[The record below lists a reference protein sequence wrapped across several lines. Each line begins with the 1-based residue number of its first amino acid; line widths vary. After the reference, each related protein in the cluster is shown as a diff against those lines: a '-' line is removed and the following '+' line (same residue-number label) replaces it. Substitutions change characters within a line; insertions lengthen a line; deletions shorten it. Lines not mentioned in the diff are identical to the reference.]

1 MKVGFIGLGNIGK
14 PMAEQLG
21 VPPFELTV
29 YDAVPAALTP
39 FEGRA
44 RLARSAAELA
54 ANARLI
60 GICVRNDADI
70 DAVFDGPDGLL
81 AGAAAGTVVA
91 LHSTI
96 RPITVRTAAGKAAAK
111 GVAVVDAAVTG
122 GPAGAAAKKLTCMAG
137 GDAAA
142 LATIRPLLDAFCS
155 EVIHAG
161 PAGAGMALK
170 LANNLVTYFH
180 LLSAHEGYKLAVE
193 AGVDAAL
200 LSQVMNSNDNLTT
213 TMRLFM
219 EFRANGVGLLGQAG
233 FDAFQRST
241 ASLGE
246 KDISLALELARD
258 LNIRLPGAEALHGM
272 IANVVLNR

>member
-14 PMAEQLG
+14 PMAEQLTA
-21 VPPFELTV
+21 PPFELTV
-29 YDAVPAALTP
+29 YDALPAALTP
-39 FEGRA
+39 FEGKA
-44 RLARSAAELA
+44 RLARSAADLA
-54 ANARLI
+54 RTASLI
-60 GICVRNDADI
+60 GICVRHDADV
-70 DAVFDGPDGLL
+70 AALFDGSDGLL

-91 LHSTI
+91 IHSTV
-96 RPITVRTAAGKAAAK
+96 RPVTVRAAAHKAAAQ

-122 GPAGAAAKKLTCMAG
+122 GPAGATAKRLTCMAG

-142 LATIRPLLDAFCS
+142 LAAIRPLLDAFCS

-180 LLSAHEGYKLAVE
+180 LMSAHEGYKLAVE
-193 AGVDAAL
+193 AGVDAGL

-233 FDAFQRST
+233 FDAFQKAT
-241 ASLGE
+241 ANLAE
-246 KDISLALELARD
+246 KDIDLALELARD
-258 LNIRLPGAEALHGM
+258 VGASLPGAQALRGL